1 MYNNPLFLKQIKRHE
16 GCKKNK
22 DGLHVAYRCTA
33 KKLTIGYGHNLDAN
47 PIPGLI
53 LKEKDTIN
61 EEQAERLLKADIL
74 ACIQDLNS
82 HLSWWITLNE
92 ARKAVLINMCFNLGI
107 TKLLTFKKTLHF
119 IRIGNYK
126 QAAKNMMCSLWS
138 KQVGDGIGGYF
149 DRAEELAK
157 QMQSGK
163 WQEV

>member
-1 MYNNPLFLKQIKRHE
+1 MALWSSIPILGDLLGKIADKIAPDK
-16 GCKKNK
+16 GKII
-22 DGLHVAYRCTA
+22 DGQNR
-33 KKLTIGYGHNLDAN
+33 
-47 PIPGLI
+47 
-53 LKEKDTIN
+53 IN
-61 EEQAERLLKADIL
+61 
-74 ACIQDLNS
+74 
-82 HLSWWITLNE
+82 
-92 ARKAVLINMCFNLGI
+92 VLINMCFNLGI

-119 IRIGNYK
+119 IRLGDYK